1 MIELLNSS
9 EEESVQFRKIV
20 VYFSMT
26 KEDAGKPTL
35 NYFIVSSNDEE

>member
-26 KEDAGKPTL
+26 KEDEVLTL